1 MNHLHQLLDSVGC
14 SQEEATKTHSSV
26 IVKNPAFEEDDKHGM
41 HDRLNESQ
49 VIDLNNYSDADDEDL
64 GLYSGQEGYIEELS
78 TWFYLDTA
86 LLKSSENVLSE
97 T

>member
-14 SQEEATKTHSSV
+14 NQEATKTHSSV
-26 IVKNPAFEEDDKHGM
+26 IVKNPAFEEDDKDLCMYMQKDDKDGM
-41 HDRLNESQ
+41 HDRLKESN

-78 TWFYLDTA
+78 T
-86 LLKSSENVLSE
+86 
-97 T
+97 